1 MTTYIPQITLPYSVF
16 TSPAASILLPVG
28 LGSLVGW
35 STARKPPSPILS
47 SILLLLCASQLTWTY
62 HKAAKKTKAKYA
74 ALKQPPYSPPA
85 WVFGPAWTV
94 LYGLMGYAA
103 YRAVDT
109 GMSPLSSVIHQR
121 MTKHGATLY
130 SIQLGLNLVWM
141 PLFFGLKRPV
151 EASVDILALVGIN
164 SYLTYLWGSVDR
176 VAGLCLAPYVAWL
189 SYASYLCIGA
199 GYLNGWDIKDK
210 ETPKQ
215 Q

>member
-1 MTTYIPQITLPYSVF
+1 MTTYIPQLTLPYSVF

-35 STARKPPSPILS
+35 STAP
-47 SILLLLCASQLTWTY
+47 
-62 HKAAKKTKAKYA
+62 KKTKAKYA

-176 VAGLCLAPYVAWL
+176 VSGLCLAPYVAWL

-210 ETPKQ
+210 EVPKQ